1 MNDGIEA
8 TSDTGRT
15 VLDDGPQY
23 DEPGSLVPLWPQW
36 RMGSRT
42 MAPAPL
48 KGALVL
54 LALGVLL
61 WIPQYFGETDVE
73 RFTEIMCLAIAAAGL
88 NLLTGFNGQIS
99 VGHGAFFAL
108 GAYTSLLLV
117 IERGWSFWAAAAA
130 AAVASFVVGLLVGVP
145 ALRIKGLY
153 LAIATLALAVLTPQ
167 IIIRFSDLTGGTQ
180 GVRVSKQQTPEVYG
194 FNRPPEGSGM
204 APDQYRYYVVLVV
217 AVLAFLFVR
226 NLVRSRVGRALI
238 ATRDNETAAEVVGVP
253 LARYKIMTFG
263 LSAMLAGIG
272 GAMTSF
278 ESGQVAANTFNIT
291 LSITILV
298 AVVVGGAA
306 TIVGPAIG
314 AFLVVM
320 LPEWLPSDVPELAP
334 VLFGLSLVLLM
345 RVAPGGIVG
354 ALRKGWAQLSRRL
367 NAPRGPESTAGP
379 TPSDAV
385 PSALG

>member
-1 MNDGIEA
+1 MSEEIEA
-8 TSDTGRT
+8 ISDTGRT
-15 VLDDGPQY
+15 VLDAGPQY
-23 DEPGSLVPLWPQW
+23 RDPSAVMPLWPQW
-36 RMGSRT
+36 RMGGRT
-42 MAPAPL
+42 LPPGPA
-48 KGALVL
+48 KAVITVL
-54 LALGVLL
+54 AIGVLL
-61 WIPQYFGETDVE
+61 WIPQYFGQTDVE
-73 RFTEIMCLAIAAAGL
+73 RYTEIMCLAIAAAGL

-99 VGHGAFFAL
+99 VGHGAFYAL

-117 IERGWSFWAAAAA
+117 IEQEWPFWAAALVAA
-130 AAVASFVVGLLVGVP
+130 LASFALGLIVGVP

-180 GVRVSKQQTPEVYG
+180 GVRVSKQQTPEVYD
-194 FNRPPEGSGM
+194 FNRPPEGSGL
-204 APDQYRYYVVLVV
+204 APDQYRYYI
-217 AVLAFLFVR
+217 VLAVTVIAFLLIR

-253 LARYKIMTFG
+253 LARYKIVTFG

-272 GAMTSF
+272 GAMASF

-306 TIVGPAIG
+306 TITGPAIG
-314 AFLVVM
+314 AFLVIM

-354 ALRKGWAQLSRRL
+354 LLRRGMAQVSRRVNRPSTGGSPDDL
-367 NAPRGPESTAGP
+367 APDT
-379 TPSDAV
+379 V
-385 PSALG
+385 PSALS